1 MIKVLEGINEIGE
14 EVKCTECGSIIH
26 VGNRD
31 WKRVE
36 YFVRSYCPQGH
47 ALRHNEA
54 VDCPKC
60 YCTVLRWEDKYV
72 I

>member
-1 MIKVLEGINEIGE
+1 MIKLLEDIDEIGE

-31 WKRVE
+31 WRRVE
-36 YFVRSYCPQGH
+36 YYIREYSSQGC
-47 ALRHNEA
+47 ALRRNEA

-60 YCTVLRWEDKYV
+60 YCTVLRWEDKHV